1 LSRRIALTGGSG
13 LIGQRLRAA
22 LVLNGDRVVPF
33 VRDRAR
39 APAGAR
45 FWNPS
50 AGELAAADLEGI
62 DAVVHLAGEPIASG
76 RWTAARKRRILE
88 SRTHSTQLLSEV
100 LSRLEHPPSVLVSAS
115 AIGVYGD
122 RGETWLD
129 EMSEPGT
136 GFLPDVC
143 VAWERA
149 VEPARAAGVRVAL
162 ARIGIA
168 LSPEGGALAQTLPL
182 FRVGLGG
189 RLGNGR
195 QYMSWIGIDDL
206 VAALQHAIE
215 CAALAGPFNA
225 VAPNPVTN
233 AEFTRVLARVLARP
247 ALLAVPSFALRL
259 ALGEMGQALLL
270 DGARIA
276 PHRLESTGF
285 QFQHPDLEQALR
297 LLLR

>member
-1 LSRRIALTGGSG
+1 M
-13 LIGQRLRAA
+13 
-22 LVLNGDRVVPF
+22 VPF

-39 APAGAR
+39 APTGAR
-45 FWNPS
+45 FWNPA

-76 RWTAARKRRILE
+76 RWTAARRRRILE
-88 SRTHSTQLLSEV
+88 SRTRSTRLLSEV
-100 LSRLEHPPSVLVSAS
+100 LSRLEHPPSVLISAS
-115 AIGVYGD
+115 AIGYYGD

-129 EMSEPGT
+129 ETSDPGT
-136 GFLPDVC
+136 GFLADVC
-143 VAWERA
+143 VEWERA

-162 ARIGIA
+162 VRIGLA
-168 LSPEGGALAQTLPL
+168 LAPEGGALGRMLPL
-182 FRVGLGG
+182 FRMGLGG

-206 VAALQHAIE
+206 VAAIQHAIE

-233 AEFTRVLARVLARP
+233 AEFTRILSRVLSRP

-270 DGARIA
+270 EGARIA
-276 PHRLESTGF
+276 PRRLESTGF
-285 QFQHPDLEQALR
+285 RFRHTELEQALR
-297 LLLR
+297 FLLR

>member
-1 LSRRIALTGGSG
+1 MSRHIALTGGSG

-22 LVLNGDRVVPF
+22 LLENGDRVVPF

-45 FWNPS
+45 FWNPA
-50 AGELAAADLEGI
+50 AGELAAADIEGI

-76 RWTAARKRRILE
+76 RWTAARRRRILE
-88 SRTHSTQLLSEV
+88 SRTRSTRLLSEV
-100 LSRLEHPPSVLVSAS
+100 LSRLEHPPSVLISAS
-115 AIGVYGD
+115 AIGYYGD

-129 EMSEPGT
+129 ETSDPGP
-136 GFLPDVC
+136 GFLADVC
-143 VAWERA
+143 VEWERA

-162 ARIGIA
+162 VRIGLA
-168 LSPEGGALAQTLPL
+168 LAPEGGALGRMLPL
-182 FRVGLGG
+182 FRTGLGG

-206 VAALQHAIE
+206 VAAIQHAIE

-233 AEFTRVLARVLARP
+233 AEFTRVLSRVLSRP

-270 DGARIA
+270 EGARIA
-276 PHRLESTGF
+276 PRRLESTGF
-285 QFQHPDLEQALR
+285 RFRHTELEQALR
-297 LLLR
+297 FLLR

>member
-1 LSRRIALTGGSG
+1 M
-13 LIGQRLRAA
+13 
-22 LVLNGDRVVPF
+22 VPF

-39 APAGAR
+39 APTGAR
-45 FWNPS
+45 FWNPA
-50 AGELAAADLEGI
+50 AGELATADLEGI

-76 RWTAARKRRILE
+76 RWTAARRRRILE
-88 SRTHSTQLLSEV
+88 SRTRSTRLLSEV
-100 LSRLEHPPSVLVSAS
+100 LSRLEHPPSVLISAS
-115 AIGVYGD
+115 AIGYYGD

-129 EMSEPGT
+129 ETSDPGT
-136 GFLPDVC
+136 GFLADVC
-143 VAWERA
+143 VEWERA

-162 ARIGIA
+162 VRIGLA
-168 LSPEGGALAQTLPL
+168 LAPEGGALGRMLPL
-182 FRVGLGG
+182 FRMGLGG

-206 VAALQHAIE
+206 VAAIQHAIE

-233 AEFTRVLARVLARP
+233 AEFTRILSRVLSRP

-270 DGARIA
+270 EGARIA
-276 PHRLESTGF
+276 PRRLESTGF
-285 QFQHPDLEQALR
+285 RFRHTELEQALR
-297 LLLR
+297 FLLR